1 MGSREGL
8 WDEREWWRKELEW
21 RDEHLRKIME
31 IRLNSLEFT
40 LKFEMKMIWFTTII
54 AAMEIAIL
62 VKLFANGG

>member
-31 IRLNSLEFT
+31 IRLSTLEF
-40 LKFEMKMIWFTTII
+40 KMKVLWITTII
-54 AAMEIAIL
+54 IVTQIAIFI
-62 VKLFANGG
+62 KLFADGRS